1 MEERREAAL
10 EPINY
15 IITLISIEKSPTKL
29 WKQNPNVP
37 GNACRKKKFHG
48 FIRQRSY
55 PDKKVF

>member
-29 WKQNPNVP
+29 
-37 GNACRKKKFHG
+37 
-48 FIRQRSY
+48 
-55 PDKKVF
+55 